1 PLLVELGYADKYDLV
16 VIVDAPEEVRL
27 ERLVADRGM
36 TKEAALS
43 RIRSQATTE
52 QRRAVADVW
61 IDNTGTPEELR
72 EQASEVWTT
81 HVEP

>member
-1 PLLVELGYADKYDLV
+1 MRKL
-16 VIVDAPEEVRL
+16 
-27 ERLVADRGM
+27 ADRGM

-81 HVEP
+81 HVEPSVHH